1 MCASGWASAR
11 PPGAGEPHD
20 ATGSVR
26 RLLSRRVST
35 PGRWVRPSG
44 PIGTVER
51 MTIAA
56 LDLDLDLFSGPFDLL
71 LTLILR
77 EEIDLLELALA
88 DVVLAYLDH
97 LEQRG
102 ELDLETATEFIVLIA
117 ALLELKSKLM
127 LASED
132 ENELL
137 DMEPEEAAEE
147 LLTRML
153 DARRYRSAAG
163 HLKELLAREHGTRF
177 REAPPPAHLRRTE
190 LQPEEGSQ
198 DPAVLGEAIGR
209 LLAMPPTISL
219 RHIGAQRVTVA
230 ERLAHLRGLLRRG
243 AFSFDEAV
251 HGADRM
257 TVAVTLFA
265 LLELYKRG
273 EADWRQPES
282 FGEIAIEAVAAQPAA
297 RVAAVA
303 G

>member
-1 MCASGWASAR
+1 VAILR
-11 PPGAGEPHD
+11 DRYGESMSSV
-20 ATGSVR
+20 AT
-26 RLLSRRVST
+26 
-35 PGRWVRPSG
+35 
-44 PIGTVER
+44 
-51 MTIAA
+51 
-56 LDLDLDLFSGPFDLL
+56 LDLDLDVFSGPFDLL
-71 LTLILR
+71 LTLVLR

-88 DVVLAYLDH
+88 DVVLSYLDH
-97 LEQRG
+97 LEARG

-132 ENELL
+132 DGELL

-147 LLTRML
+147 LLARML

-163 HLKELLAREHGTRF
+163 HLKQMLDQEHGTRF

-190 LQPEEGSQ
+190 LAPAEGSQ
-198 DPAVLGEAIGR
+198 SPDVLGEAIGR
-209 LLAMPPTISL
+209 LLSLPPTISL
-219 RHIGAQRVTVA
+219 RHIGVARVTVG

-243 AFSFDEAV
+243 SFSFEEAV
-251 HGADRM
+251 SGADRM

-273 EADWRQPES
+273 EVDWRQPES
-282 FGEIAIEAVAAQPAA
+282 FGEIAIDAVGVQPAA
-297 RVAAVA
+297 SADRPIGDRTGSPIVQPLDPRSVAAVA

>member
-1 MCASGWASAR
+1 MR
-11 PPGAGEPHD
+11 AGGV
-20 ATGSVR
+20 AI
-26 RLLSRRVST
+26 LSDRYGERVS
-35 PGRWVRPSG
+35 
-44 PIGTVER
+44 
-51 MTIAA
+51 IAT
-56 LDLDLDLFSGPFDLL
+56 LDLDLDVFSGPFDLL

-77 EEIDLLELALA
+77 EEVDLLELALA
-88 DVVLAYLDH
+88 DVVLSYLDH
-97 LEQRG
+97 LESCG

-127 LASED
+127 LASESEED
-132 ENELL
+132 LL
-137 DMEPEEAAEE
+137 DMEPEQAAEE

-190 LQPEEGSQ
+190 LQPQEGGTAAEGGGQ
-198 DPAVLGEAIGR
+198 DPAILGEAIGR
-209 LLAMPPTISL
+209 LLALPPAISL
-219 RHIGAQRVTVA
+219 RHISAQRVTVA

-251 HGADRM
+251 RGADRM

-273 EADWRQPES
+273 EADWRQTES
-282 FGEIAIEAVAAQPAA
+282 FGEVTIEAVAAQP
-297 RVAAVA
+297 VAAVA

>member
-1 MCASGWASAR
+1 MSTV
-11 PPGAGEPHD
+11 
-20 ATGSVR
+20 AT
-26 RLLSRRVST
+26 
-35 PGRWVRPSG
+35 
-44 PIGTVER
+44 
-51 MTIAA
+51 
-56 LDLDLDLFSGPFDLL
+56 LDLDLDVFSGPFDLL

-97 LEQRG
+97 LESRG

-132 ENELL
+132 EDELL
-137 DMEPEEAAEE
+137 DIEPEEAAQE
-147 LLTRML
+147 LLARML
-153 DARRYRSAAG
+153 DAHRYRSAAG
-163 HLKELLAREHGTRF
+163 HLRELLAREYGVRF
-177 REAPPPAHLRRTE
+177 RQAPPPAHLRRTE
-190 LQPEEGSQ
+190 RQPAEGSQ

-209 LLAMPPTISL
+209 LLSLPPTISL
-219 RHIGAQRVTVA
+219 RHISAQRVTVA

-243 AFSFDEAV
+243 AFSFEEAV
-251 HGADRM
+251 RGADRM

-273 EADWRQPES
+273 EVNWRQPES
-282 FGEIAIEAVAAQPAA
+282 FGEIAIEPVAGHIAA
-297 RVAAVA
+297 PVAAVA